1 MKRQNKKVYKRNC
14 LYYYAFR
21 MVENKFQ
28 NGLREVIDMTID
40 EITEKIIES
49 KNNDIAKA
57 FTMHIGS
64 LLINNDIVPIM
75 TEYTRDDVKNITDTN
90 EYKLVMEY
98 GISFK
103 ELDCSKHD
111 NEIYKKAIDD
121 FVKLVKKYDWSIRNR
136 NENAFIYGAIDK
148 IAEQLKAGRKNDGE

>member
-1 MKRQNKKVYKRNC
+1 
-14 LYYYAFR
+14 
-21 MVENKFQ
+21 
-28 NGLREVIDMTID
+28 MTID
-40 EITEKIIES
+40 EITEKIIER
-49 KNNDIAKA
+49 KNNDIEKA

-64 LLINNDIVPIM
+64 LLINNGIVPIM

-121 FVKLVKKYDWSIRNR
+121 FVKLVKKHDWNIRNR

-148 IAEQLKAGRKNDGE
+148 IAEQLKAGGNYE

>member
-1 MKRQNKKVYKRNC
+1 
-14 LYYYAFR
+14 
-21 MVENKFQ
+21 
-28 NGLREVIDMTID
+28 MTID

-64 LLINNDIVPIM
+64 LLINNGIVPIM
-75 TEYTRDDVKNITDTN
+75 TEYTRNDVENITDTN

-121 FVKLVKKYDWSIRNR
+121 FVKLVKKYDWNIRNR

-148 IAEQLKAGRKNDGE
+148 IAEQLKAGGMNEYNI

>member
-1 MKRQNKKVYKRNC
+1 
-14 LYYYAFR
+14 
-21 MVENKFQ
+21 
-28 NGLREVIDMTID
+28 MTLD
-40 EITEKIIES
+40 EITEEIIES

-64 LLINNDIVPIM
+64 LLINNGIVPIM

-111 NEIYKKAIDD
+111 NEIYNKALND
-121 FVKLVKKYDWSIRNR
+121 FVNACKKQ
-136 NENAFIYGAIDK
+136 FTTMYGQRYVDMRDIVN
-148 IAEQLKAGRKNDGE
+148 IAEQLKVGGND

>member
-1 MKRQNKKVYKRNC
+1 
-14 LYYYAFR
+14 
-21 MVENKFQ
+21 
-28 NGLREVIDMTID
+28 MTID

-49 KNNDIAKA
+49 KNNDIAKS

-64 LLINNDIVPIM
+64 LLINNGIVPIM
-75 TEYTRDDVKNITDTN
+75 TEYKRNDVKNITDTN

-148 IAEQLKAGRKNDGE
+148 IAEQLKAGAKNDGE